1 MCRGPPPSPPEEGST
16 PPWLQATGGA
26 EHPSRTDASSG
37 AQPDLRKESNTMK
50 RVCAIAAL
58 ALSALLLMAS
68 AALADSPHY
77 IKGPTA
83 TVEGNS
89 LTVSWKAAGL
99 GNTVTSVD
107 FSLTGTANVTSQC
120 FTKSGNPVNGV
131 PKQETVD
138 VNVTGSFPVR
148 NGQTT
153 GSLTVSPLST
163 LTCTG
168 NQQVRILDVSF
179 DLTLTGDSLPPV
191 HLTG

>member
-1 MCRGPPPSPPEEGST
+1 MRSP
-16 PPWLQATGGA
+16 
-26 EHPSRTDASSG
+26 
-37 AQPDLRKESNTMK
+37 LRLSIL
-50 RVCAIAAL
+50 VAAFALAAL
-58 ALSALLLMAS
+58 AFAP
-68 AALADSPHY
+68 AAFADSPHY

-83 TVEGNS
+83 TVQGNS

-107 FSLTGTANVTSQC
+107 FNLSGTANVTSQC
-120 FTKSGNPVNGV
+120 FTKSGNPVQGV
-131 PKQETVD
+131 PKSETVD
-138 VNVTGSFPVR
+138 VNVSGTFPVR

-168 NQQVRILDVSF
+168 NQEVRILSVSF
-179 DLTLTGDSLPPV
+179 DLTLTGNELPPV

>member
-1 MCRGPPPSPPEEGST
+1 M
-16 PPWLQATGGA
+16 LKK
-26 EHPSRTDASSG
+26 
-37 AQPDLRKESNTMK
+37 L
-50 RVCAIAAL
+50 IAV
-58 ALSALLLMAS
+58 MAPLFAAVVVTAGVAP

-77 IKGPTA
+77 VTGPTA
-83 TVEGNS
+83 AVQDNS

-107 FSLTGTANVTSQC
+107 FALTGTVTTTAQC

-131 PKQETVD
+131 PKTETNN
-138 VNVTGSFPVR
+138 VNATGTFPVR

-153 GSLTVSPLST
+153 GSLSVSPLST

-168 NQQVRILDVSF
+168 NQHVVILAFSF

-191 HLTG
+191 HLTGSGP

>member
-1 MCRGPPPSPPEEGST
+1 MRRM
-16 PPWLQATGGA
+16 LLVFAAVFAT
-26 EHPSRTDASSG
+26 
-37 AQPDLRKESNTMK
+37 
-50 RVCAIAAL
+50 AAL
-58 ALSALLLMAS
+58 AAP
-68 AALADSPHY
+68 AAFADSPHY
-77 IKGPTA
+77 VRGPTA
-83 TVEGNS
+83 TVSGNS

-120 FTKSGNPVNGV
+120 FTRSGNPVQGV
-131 PKQETVD
+131 PKTETNA
-138 VNVTGSFPVR
+138 VNATGSFPVR

-168 NQQVRILDVSF
+168 NQQVRILSASF
-179 DLTLTGDSLPPV
+179 DLFLNGDALPEV

>member
-1 MCRGPPPSPPEEGST
+1 MLLVLAAVLVT
-16 PPWLQATGGA
+16 
-26 EHPSRTDASSG
+26 
-37 AQPDLRKESNTMK
+37 
-50 RVCAIAAL
+50 AAL
-58 ALSALLLMAS
+58 AAP
-68 AALADSPHY
+68 AAFADSPHY

-83 TVEGNS
+83 TVSGNS

-99 GNTVTSVD
+99 GNTVSSVN
-107 FSLTGTANVTSQC
+107 FALTGTANVTSQC

-131 PKQETVD
+131 PKSEQVD
-138 VNVTGSFPVR
+138 VNVTGTFPVR

-168 NQQVRILDVSF
+168 NQHVEILSVSF
-179 DLTLTGDSLPPV
+179 DLTLTGNDLPPV